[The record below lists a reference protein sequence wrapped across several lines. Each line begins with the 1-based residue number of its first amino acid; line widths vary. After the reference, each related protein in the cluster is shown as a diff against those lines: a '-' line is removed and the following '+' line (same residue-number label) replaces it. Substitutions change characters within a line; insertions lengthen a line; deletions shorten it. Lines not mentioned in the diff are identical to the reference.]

1 MTVREEQAMKAV
13 RLYEYGPAKNL
24 KYETDVPDP
33 VLGEDDVLV
42 AAAAA
47 SINPV
52 DWKMRSGEARERF
65 PVQFP
70 GILGRDVSG
79 IVRAVGSNVRG
90 VKVGERVMALTNA
103 TYAELV
109 IVKGT
114 ELTHIP
120 DGVDVIQ
127 AAALPLIALTGDQ
140 LVREACGLQ
149 KGQSVLVTGALGSVG
164 RAAVH
169 TARKLGA
176 HVIAGVRKHQ
186 LDDAK
191 ELGANALLALDDED
205 AVLKMGKVDAIA
217 DTLGGKV
224 TTPLLTHVREGGI
237 CGTVVTPPPD
247 IALHPD
253 VKLVPHRAHPDP
265 SKVREF
271 ADDYR
276 DGKFKLPIA
285 RTYPLS
291 EAEEAQ
297 GFAEKGGSGGKVLL
311 LMI

>member
-1 MTVREEQAMKAV
+1 MKAV

-33 VLGEDDVLV
+33 QVGDDEVLV

-52 DWKMRSGEARERF
+52 DWKMRSGDAKERF
-65 PVQFP
+65 PVHFP

-79 IVRAVGSNVRG
+79 VVRAVGSNVRG
-90 VKVGERVMALTNA
+90 IQVGERVMALAHA

-109 IVKGT
+109 VVRGN
-114 ELTHIP
+114 EASHIP
-120 DGVDVIQ
+120 EGVDILQ

-149 KGQSVLVTGALGSVG
+149 HGQSVLVTGALGSVG

-169 TARKLGA
+169 SAKKLGA
-176 HVIAGVRKHQ
+176 YVIAGVRRHQ
-186 LDDAK
+186 LDAAK
-191 ELGANALLALDDED
+191 ELGAAAVLALDDEE
-205 AVLKMGKVDAIA
+205 AVQNMGKVDAIA
-217 DTLGGKV
+217 DTIGGKV
-224 TTPLLTHVREGGI
+224 TTPLLIHIKEGGI

-247 IALHPD
+247 AALHPD
-253 VKLVPHRAHPDP
+253 IKVVRIMAHPDP
-265 SKVREF
+265 AKVREF

-276 DGKFKLPIA
+276 DGKFKLPIV
-285 RTYPLS
+285 RTFALN
-291 EAEEAQ
+291 EAAEAHE
-297 GFAEKGGSGGKVLL
+297 FAEKGGSGGKVLL
-311 LMI
+311 LML

>member
-1 MTVREEQAMKAV
+1 MKAV
-13 RLYEYGPAKNL
+13 RLYEYGPPKNL

-33 VLGEDDVLV
+33 KVDDDDVLV

-52 DWKMRSGEARERF
+52 DWKMRSGEAKERF
-65 PVQFP
+65 PVNFP

-79 IVRAVGSNVRG
+79 IVRAVGGNVRG
-90 VKVGERVMALTNA
+90 VQVGERVMALTTG

-120 DGVDVIQ
+120 DGVDIIQ
-127 AAALPLIALTGDQ
+127 AAALPLISLTGDQ
-140 LVREACGLQ
+140 LVREACSLK
-149 KGQSVLVTGALGSVG
+149 KGQSILVTGAICSVG

-169 TARKLGA
+169 SAKKLGA

-186 LDDAK
+186 LDAAN
-191 ELGANALLALDDED
+191 ELGVDALLALDDED
-205 AVLKMGKVDAIA
+205 AVENMGKVDAIA
-217 DTLGGKV
+217 DTVGGKV
-224 TTPLLTHVREGGI
+224 TTPLLIHIKEGGI

-247 IALHPD
+247 AALHPD
-253 VKLVPHRAHPDP
+253 VKLVPHRAHPDQ

-271 ADDYR
+271 ADDYS
-276 DGKFKLPIA
+276 DGKFKLPIV
-285 RTYPLS
+285 RTFALS
-291 EAEEAQ
+291 ETAEAQ
-297 GFAEKGGSGGKVLL
+297 EFAEKGGSGGKVLL